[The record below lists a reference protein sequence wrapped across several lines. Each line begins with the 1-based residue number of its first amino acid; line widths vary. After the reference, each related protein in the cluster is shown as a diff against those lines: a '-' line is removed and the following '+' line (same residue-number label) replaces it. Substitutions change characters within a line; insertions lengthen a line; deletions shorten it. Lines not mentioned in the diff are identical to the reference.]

1 MNQQQRN
8 ELLKRQ
14 LRSFTPGIVEFI
26 NDQWIFFNDEND
38 EAYPLE
44 DYLQREMEVF
54 RGSRWRK
61 GFLSDLGTIT
71 LRKENLT
78 LLHQEKVFSPMYFY
92 QPVLHPIEKHYHHVY
107 QLFFVIFHIHS

>member
-78 LLHQEKVFSPMYFY
+78 LHHTIFLEIMLMILLYFFTE
-92 QPVLHPIEKHYHHVY
+92 LGNILRKIS
-107 QLFFVIFHIHS
+107 L